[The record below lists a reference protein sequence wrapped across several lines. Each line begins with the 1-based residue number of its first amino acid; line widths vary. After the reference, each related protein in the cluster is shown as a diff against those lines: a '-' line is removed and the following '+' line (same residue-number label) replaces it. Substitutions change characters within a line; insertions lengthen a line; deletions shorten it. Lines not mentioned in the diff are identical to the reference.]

1 MPGRRP
7 GCSLIRFL
15 DTDQGAII
23 SLRCD
28 GGMTQ
33 ATITTTTALP
43 RVRAKSQRTLGL
55 FVVDVALLGLF
66 VAVIEVPLTG
76 LPIHEW
82 LGIGFGVGM
91 VAHLVQHAGWA
102 GTTLKRIFGRTSFRN
117 RLNYLMMAALFAGFA
132 SIIVSGL
139 LISESALPALGLQ
152 PPAVEFWGW
161 LHLASVVWVIALAAL
176 HIALN
181 LTWFATTARRLLIDP
196 LMRQKGTT
204 R

>member
-1 MPGRRP
+1 M
-7 GCSLIRFL
+7 SVV
-15 DTDQGAII
+15 
-23 SLRCD
+23 CD
-28 GGMTQ
+28 GDMTQ
-33 ATITTTTALP
+33 TAIATKTALP

-55 FVVDVALLGLF
+55 FLVDAALLALF
-66 VAVIEVPLTG
+66 IAVIEVPLTG
-76 LPIHEW
+76 LAIHEW
-82 LGIGFGVGM
+82 LGIGFAVGM
-91 VAHLVQHAGWA
+91 VAHLVQHSGWA

-117 RLNYLMMAALFAGFA
+117 RLNYVMMAALFVGFA

-176 HIALN
+176 HVALN
-181 LTWFATTARRLLIDP
+181 LKWIATTARRFLIDP
-196 LMRQKGTT
+196 VMRQKETT